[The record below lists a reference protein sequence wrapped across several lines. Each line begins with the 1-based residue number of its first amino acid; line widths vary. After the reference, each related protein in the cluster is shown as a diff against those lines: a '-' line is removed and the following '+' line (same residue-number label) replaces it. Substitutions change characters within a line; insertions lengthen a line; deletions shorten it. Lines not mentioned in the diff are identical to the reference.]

1 MTTRARTV
9 IVMED
14 PNVVKHSAEK
24 HAENAPLFFLS
35 GILVFAVLAFGAVE
49 PWAIFIVEVCAA
61 LLFLERLWRVSSAR
75 DPFAWQPLYPAMLW
89 LCFVGFAQL
98 VFATS
103 VYAWITRSELKGL
116 LCLVMLFFAAC
127 QIFTDYPPIKLFFHV
142 LAYAGFAI
150 AVFALVQQFAG
161 NGKMYWVRTIQHGG
175 SFLGP
180 YVNKNHYAGLI
191 EMLFPLGLF
200 LAFSTKG
207 IEKRVLLSFVS
218 VVMAGSIFVSGSRG
232 GIIACVLQL
241 LLIAALFS
249 TTRRQRNGKYWVGA
263 VLAAVFVLI
272 WWLNDRQL
280 AERLLTLRDPLSGAT
295 SGNRL
300 QILRD
305 SLPLIRQHPWIGSGL
320 GTFPTVY
327 PAFRSFYSELW
338 MNAGHNDYLQL
349 IVETGLAGALS
360 LLWFFWVY
368 ISRFRQRL
376 KDWQHLQSATL
387 RMGALVSCAGL
398 LIHSALDFN
407 LHIPAN
413 ACLFFVLCAIA
424 TGSGIRQHGS

>member
-1 MTTRARTV
+1 
-9 IVMED
+9 
-14 PNVVKHSAEK
+14 
-24 HAENAPLFFLS
+24 
-35 GILVFAVLAFGAVE
+35 
-49 PWAIFIVEVCAA
+49 
-61 LLFLERLWRVSSAR
+61 
-75 DPFAWQPLYPAMLW
+75 
-89 LCFVGFAQL
+89 
-98 VFATS
+98 
-103 VYAWITRSELKGL
+103 
-116 LCLVMLFFAAC
+116 
-127 QIFTDYPPIKLFFHV
+127 
-142 LAYAGFAI
+142 
-150 AVFALVQQFAG
+150 
-161 NGKMYWVRTIQHGG
+161 
-175 SFLGP
+175 
-180 YVNKNHYAGLI
+180 
-191 EMLFPLGLF
+191 
-200 LAFSTKG
+200 
-207 IEKRVLLSFVS
+207 
-218 VVMAGSIFVSGSRG
+218 
-232 GIIACVLQL
+232 
-241 LLIAALFS
+241 
-249 TTRRQRNGKYWVGA
+249 
-263 VLAAVFVLI
+263 
-272 WWLNDRQL
+272 LNDRQL